1 MKTYLEER
9 IEWYDDNYR
18 NGNALISDKQFDQL
32 EKNLL
37 RTTLIVITLKRK
49 IN

>member
-9 IEWYDDNYR
+9 IEWYDESYR

-32 EKNLL
+32 ERNLL
-37 RTTLIVITLKRK
+37 KIKPNCDYFLKK
-49 IN
+49 K